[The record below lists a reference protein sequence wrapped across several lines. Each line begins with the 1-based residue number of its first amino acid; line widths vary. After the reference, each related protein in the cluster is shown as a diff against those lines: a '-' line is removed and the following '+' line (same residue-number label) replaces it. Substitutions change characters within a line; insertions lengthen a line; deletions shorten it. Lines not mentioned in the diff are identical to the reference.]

1 MAKTALGHGQDKRGH
16 ARPPACHPDEEYH
29 ARDLCKP
36 CYKREKA
43 RRYRSDPGRAHGLP
57 PGAFAAMVKE
67 GGGRCDICR
76 RVEVAGRTNL
86 SGRLFI
92 DHDHDCC
99 PGKFSCGRCVR
110 GLLCS
115 NCNFILG
122 HAGDD
127 KRVLRRAIAYLG
139 KGGK

>member
-1 MAKTALGHGQDKRGH
+1 MAKNARGHGQNKRGH
-16 ARPPACHPDEEYH
+16 AVPPTCHPDRPYH
-29 ARDLCKP
+29 ALGSCEP

-43 RRYRSDPGRAHGLP
+43 RRYRSDPGRAHGLL
-57 PGAFAAMVKE
+57 PGVFESMVKARE
-67 GGGRCDICR
+67 GRCDICR
-76 RVEVAGRTNL
+76 RVAMAGRTNL

-92 DHDHDCC
+92 DHDHGCC

-115 NCNFILG
+115 NCNFVLG

-127 KRVLRRAIAYLG
+127 VSVLRRAIRYLG
-139 KGGK
+139 KDGK